1 MKKILSR
8 LESLADTVGYV
19 GPPMELVRKGSHY
32 MLKTITAAIE
42 KISTFFGYIGA
53 PLPFLAALIIFYEIA
68 MRQLFDSP
76 TRWVSETTAMLC
88 GICYLLGGALTMK
101 NDGHVRVDILYS
113 RFSKRVRAILDCLT
127 FCFIALYLGV
137 MLRVIWPYM
146 VQSIKLDEHSYTAW
160 NPMVWP
166 MKILL
171 FLGFVLVLLQAI
183 SRLIKDLHMAI
194 TGRPL

>member
-1 MKKILSR
+1 LGKSNSSK
-8 LESLADTVGYV
+8 
-19 GPPMELVRKGSHY
+19 
-32 MLKTITAAIE
+32 LKAVTIAIE
-42 KISTFFGYIGA
+42 KISTIFGYVGA

-68 MRQLFDSP
+68 MRQIFHSP

-88 GICYLLGGALTMK
+88 GACYLLGGALTMK

-113 RFSKRVRAILDCLT
+113 RFSKRARSILDCLN
-127 FCFIALYLGV
+127 FCLIAIYLGV

-146 VQSIKLDEHSYTAW
+146 VQSIQVDEHSYTAW

-171 FLGFVLVLLQAI
+171 FFGFVLVILQAI
-183 SRLIKDLHMAI
+183 SKLIKDLHMAI